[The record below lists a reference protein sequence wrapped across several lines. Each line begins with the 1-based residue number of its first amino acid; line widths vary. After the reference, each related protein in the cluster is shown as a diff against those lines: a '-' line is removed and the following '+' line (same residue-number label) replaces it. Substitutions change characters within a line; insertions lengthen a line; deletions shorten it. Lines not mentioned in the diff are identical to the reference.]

1 MRTETNARVD
11 DHLRSELA
19 EALAQRHATLA
30 RQHEQ
35 LAVELDDAAD
45 DADLAVDAT
54 QAIRARIETVAAAL
68 RDTERAIARVQHRDF
83 GSCETCP
90 ATIPSERLR
99 ALPDTTRCT
108 ACASV
113 P

>member
-1 MRTETNARVD
+1 
-11 DHLRSELA
+11 
-19 EALAQRHATLA
+19 
-30 RQHEQ
+30 
-35 LAVELDDAAD
+35 
-45 DADLAVDAT
+45 VDAT
-54 QAIRARIETVAAAL
+54 QVLRASIEKIAAAL
-68 RDTERAIARVQHRDF
+68 RDTERAIARVQPHDF

-99 ALPDTTRCT
+99 ALPDTTRCA